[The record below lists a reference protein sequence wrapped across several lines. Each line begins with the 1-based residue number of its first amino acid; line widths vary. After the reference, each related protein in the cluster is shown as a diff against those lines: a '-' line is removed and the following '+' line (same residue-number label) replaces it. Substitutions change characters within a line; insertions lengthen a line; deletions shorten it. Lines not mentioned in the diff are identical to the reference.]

1 MFSLTG
7 LDGSTIYVT
16 IDSLLRIRASI
27 PEDGSPATE
36 VEYGAGYLFTHEAI
50 TDLLARIGSADH
62 FIALTTRNGSAV
74 YLNAAAISSIR
85 VAPAINAPG
94 TEIVVGGL
102 YQHVMET
109 PEQVQALIHG

>member
-16 IDSLLRIRASI
+16 VDSLVRVKASI
-27 PEDGSPATE
+27 PEDGPPATE
-36 VEYGAGYLFTHEAI
+36 VEYGGGYLFTHESI
-50 TDLLARIGSADH
+50 PDLLARIGEADH
-62 FIALTTRNGSAV
+62 FIELTTRSGSAV

-85 VAPAINAPG
+85 VAPPINAPG
-94 TEIVVGGL
+94 TEVMVGGL

-109 PEQVQALIHG
+109 PEQIQALIHG